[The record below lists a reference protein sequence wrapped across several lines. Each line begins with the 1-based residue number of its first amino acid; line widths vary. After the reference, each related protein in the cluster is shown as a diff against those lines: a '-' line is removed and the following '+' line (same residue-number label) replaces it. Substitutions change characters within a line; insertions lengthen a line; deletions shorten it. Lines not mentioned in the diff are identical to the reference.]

1 MALSYNSFFT
11 KQKMSELINLVLRAG
26 HSAFDVAVYTL
37 LPIMVVMMI
46 LMRFL
51 ELYGVIDRIVALIG
65 PFLKPFGLSGLS
77 VVAMLQMSLVSF
89 VAPLPTLKLM
99 EDRGVSDRSLSAA
112 TAAMLAMAP
121 ANALFPI
128 ASFGASAGTGILL
141 SVLGGLTAASCCYY
155 IFGRRLS
162 KMDISP
168 TSTEKA
174 VLTNPSFL
182 KTIEIS
188 GTEAMGIVVRI
199 IPMLMLS
206 LLLVYGGEAA
216 GLVAALTHELTPVFA
231 KAGLST
237 EIILP
242 TLTKY
247 LAGST
252 ALTALYQDMAL
263 HGGISPVLLKD
274 GAIGFLLHPFDV
286 AGIAILLSAGRRVAH
301 GAVPAIISALTGIA
315 ARAVL
320 GLFV

>member
-1 MALSYNSFFT
+1 
-11 KQKMSELINLVLRAG
+11 MSELINLVMHAG
-26 HSAFDVAVYTL
+26 HSALDVAVYTL

-51 ELYGVIDRIVALIG
+51 ELYGVIDRLVVLIG
-65 PFLKPFGLSGLS
+65 PLLKPFGLSGLS

-89 VAPLPTLKLM
+89 VAPLPTLTLM

-141 SVLGGLTAASCCYY
+141 SVLGGLTAASSCYY

-162 KMDISP
+162 CAEISP
-168 TSTEKA
+168 SLTEKA
-174 VLTNPSFL
+174 ALTNPSFL

-188 GTEAMGIVVRI
+188 GIEAMRIVVRI

-206 LLLVYGGEAA
+206 LLLVYGSEKA
-216 GLVAALTHELTPVFA
+216 GLVTALTHALTPVFTEI
-231 KAGLST
+231 GLST

-242 TLTKY
+242 ALTKY

-252 ALTALYQDMAL
+252 ALTALYQDMAA
-263 HGGISPVLLKD
+263 HGGISPVLLND
-274 GAIGFLLHPFDV
+274 GAVGFLLHPFDI
-286 AGIAILLSAGRRVAH
+286 AGIAILLSAGHRVAR
-301 GAVPAIISALTGIA
+301 GAVPAIISALAGIA
-315 ARAVL
+315 ARAAL
-320 GLFV
+320 GLLV